1 MDESREVGEIMAG
14 QVVLITGGAGGV
26 GSSLA
31 RRLVGRGDSV
41 ALFGRRAEAVEGL
54 AAELGE
60 SAFAVPGDAGKV
72 EDLERAVE
80 AAIGRLGRLDG
91 LAHCVGSIRLKP
103 LHLTTPEE
111 FAETLHVNLTTAFL
125 ATRAALGPMRGQ
137 GAGSIVLVS
146 TVAAR
151 QGLNN
156 HETIAAAKGAIEGMV
171 RSAAMT
177 YARQGVRINAVAPG
191 LTETPL
197 AAPLL
202 RVEASRAFSEA
213 LHPLG
218 RLGRPDDIASAIAF
232 LLGPESSWIT
242 GQVLGVDGGLG
253 AGQAPPRP
261 VARS

>member
-1 MDESREVGEIMAG
+1 MSGRC
-14 QVVLITGGAGGV
+14 VLITGGAGGI
-26 GSSLA
+26 GSALA
-31 RRLVGRGDSV
+31 RRLVARGDSV
-41 ALFGRRAEAVEGL
+41 VLFGRRAEAVESL

-60 SAFAVPGDAGKV
+60 SALAVAGDAGRI
-72 EDLERAVE
+72 EDLERATT
-80 AAIGRLGRLDG
+80 AAIEWSGRLDG

-125 ATRAALGPMRGQ
+125 ATKAALGPMRGQ

-146 TVAAR
+146 SVAAR

-171 RSAAMT
+171 RSSAIT
-177 YARQGVRINAVAPG
+177 YSRQNIRINAVAPG

-202 RVEASRAFSEA
+202 RNDASRAFSEA
-213 LHPLG
+213 MHPLG
-218 RLGRPDDIASAIAF
+218 RLGKPDDVAAAIAF
-232 LLGPESSWIT
+232 LLGPESSWVT
-242 GQVLGVDGGLG
+242 GQILGVDGGLG
-253 AGQAPPRP
+253 AGQAPPRA
-261 VARS
+261 VARA

>member
-1 MDESREVGEIMAG
+1 MAG
-14 QVVLITGGAGGV
+14 QVVLITGGAGGI
-26 GSSLA
+26 GSALA

-41 ALFGRRAEAVEGL
+41 ALFGRRAEAVETL

-60 SAFAVPGDAGKV
+60 AALAISGDAGSV
-72 EDLERAVE
+72 EDLDRAVSMAVE
-80 AAIGRLGRLDG
+80 RFGRLDG

-125 ATRAALGPMRGQ
+125 ATRAVLKRLRGQ
-137 GAGSIVLVS
+137 GSGSVVLVS

-171 RSAAMT
+171 RSAAIT
-177 YARQGVRINAVAPG
+177 YARQDIRINAVAPG

-202 RVEASRAFSEA
+202 RNEASRAFSESM
-213 LHPLG
+213 HPLG
-218 RLGRPDDIASAIAF
+218 RLGKPEDVAAAIAF

-242 GQVLGVDGGLG
+242 GQILGVDGGLG
-253 AGQAPPRP
+253 AGHAPPRA
-261 VARS
+261 VAKA